1 MKRCTD
7 ILVAL
12 VLLILFSPILLCLA
26 LLTRSFNGW
35 PIVFSQ
41 TRPGLHGKLFTLYK
55 FRSMKTGE
63 GLDEDR
69 LTPFGK
75 LLRKSSLDELP
86 QLWNVLRGDMSL
98 VGPRPLLVQY
108 LPLYNGRQAKRHDVR
123 PGITGWSQVNGRNEP
138 SWEERLERDVWY
150 VEHQSFILDCRIILK
165 TVGKLFSAS
174 GVSAKG
180 QATVKPFKGTPEK

>member
-12 VLLILFSPILLCLA
+12 VLLILFSPILFCVS
-26 LLTRSFNGW
+26 LLTLAFNGR
-35 PIVFSQ
+35 PILFSQ
-41 TRPGLHGKLFTLYK
+41 TRPGLHGKLFTLHK

-63 GLDEDR
+63 GLDGDR

-98 VGPRPLLVQY
+98 VGPRPLLEQY

-180 QATVKPFKGTPEK
+180 QATVEPFKGTPEK

>member
-1 MKRCTD
+1 
-7 ILVAL
+7 
-12 VLLILFSPILLCLA
+12 
-26 LLTRSFNGW
+26 
-35 PIVFSQ
+35 
-41 TRPGLHGKLFTLYK
+41 
-55 FRSMKTGE
+55 MKTGE
-63 GLDEDR
+63 GDDGNR

-98 VGPRPLLVQY
+98 VGPRPLLEQY

-165 TVGKLFSAS
+165 TVGKLFSTS